1 VNRFGELIG
10 FTVLP
15 ALLDV
20 AVAVVVFIIRFELAL
35 GVVVGVAM
43 NGYIWISVVL
53 TKYRTRIR
61 MQMDDRDAV
70 STLCIINSP
79 MQPVYSLRVSPL
91 FSPLPLCPD
100 VHAHRSSAASAQTVC
115 SITRLSNISVER
127 SMKRGGML
135 RPLESIRCQR
145 GVQL

>member
-1 VNRFGELIG
+1 MQYSNKTMSKLTFNHVLALSLNWHTKRKTGDLLHTLDRGTPVNRFGELIG

-61 MQMDDRDAV
+61 KQIDDRDAV
-70 STLCIINSP
+70 SLH
-79 MQPVYSLRVSPL
+79 Y
-91 FSPLPLCPD
+91 
-100 VHAHRSSAASAQTVC
+100 
-115 SITRLSNISVER
+115 
-127 SMKRGGML
+127 
-135 RPLESIRCQR
+135 
-145 GVQL
+145 

>member
-35 GVVVGVAM
+35 GVVVGVVM

-61 MQMDDRDAV
+61 KRMDDRDAV

-79 MQPVYSLRVSPL
+79 MQLVCSLRMSPL
-91 FSPLPLCPD
+91 FNPYHSVLMYMHIDHPRHP
-100 VHAHRSSAASAQTVC
+100 HRLFAQ
-115 SITRLSNISVER
+115 
-127 SMKRGGML
+127 L
-135 RPLESIRCQR
+135 RDCQIFRWR
-145 GVQL
+145 GV